1 MSHEEREDNEDNGL
15 GELPMP
21 NRIERGENIGY
32 SNEGTRFDRFGG
44 KSLLDNRNYGAPYD
58 ISQENDVRSRPGEIG
73 SVPRRF
79 DVTSTF
85 DARPVNAR
93 DFLETFLITIVPGE
107 GPTTESNSFTVPD
120 GYIGVVR
127 GFRYFVSNVVD
138 VFGEPFLVSL
148 IANSTIVSNYDNMA
162 LPQILNAPIPCYAIS
177 NYLKNIGLKINHPPV
192 RGGLD
197 RDVEIRVEMYGN
209 LLLSR
214 GIPSQY
220 EPANYA

>member
-73 SVPRRF
+73 AVPRRF

-85 DARPVNAR
+85 DARPVNGR
-93 DFLETFLITIVPGE
+93 DFLETFTLSFNINSGSGE
-107 GPTTESNSFTVPD
+107 TLSGGFIVPD
-120 GYIGVVR
+120 GYIGLVR
-127 GFRYFVSNVVD
+127 GFRLFVSNMLNT
-138 VFGEPFLVSL
+138 EERLLIVSL
-148 IANSTIVSNYDNMA
+148 ISDGVIVNNYDNIA
-162 LPQILNAPIPCYAIS
+162 LPRILNSVIPCYGIS
-177 NYLKNIGLKINHPPV
+177 NALKQIGLKIAHPRSTSGSETV
-192 RGGLD
+192 LI
-197 RDVEIRVEMYGN
+197 DVELYGN

-214 GIPSQY
+214 GIPAQY
-220 EPANYA
+220 EPANSI

>member
-21 NRIERGENIGY
+21 NRIERNENIGY
-32 SNEGTRFDRFGG
+32 SNEGTRFDKFGG

-58 ISQENDVRSRPGEIG
+58 IRQENDVRSRPGEIG

-85 DARPVNAR
+85 DARPVNGR
-93 DFLETFLITIVPGE
+93 DFLETFSLSFEAGE
-107 GPTTESNSFTVPD
+107 GPVTDSNTFTVPD
-120 GYIGVVR
+120 GYIGIVR

-138 VFGEPFLVSL
+138 VLGETFLVSL
-148 IANSTIVSNYDNMA
+148 IANSTIVTNYDNMA
-162 LPQILNAPIPCYAIS
+162 LPQIINAPIPCYAIS
-177 NYLKNIGLKINHPPV
+177 NYLKNIGLKITHPSS
-192 RGGLD
+192 RSGAGG
-197 RDVEIRVEMYGN
+197 DVLIRVEMYGN

-220 EPANYA
+220 EPANYV